1 LNYLRRLPLDGVKI
15 SHAFVQGI
23 PDDSADSAICE
34 AIVRLAES
42 LGLTVTAEGV
52 ETEQQREFFAR
63 HHATNVQGYL
73 LASPMDDHAIQEF
86 LSVTP
91 TRH

>member
-1 LNYLRRLPLDGVKI
+1 LDGVKI

-23 PDDSADSAICE
+23 PESGADKAICE
-34 AIVRLAES
+34 AIVRLADS

-52 ETEQQREFFAR
+52 ETETQREFFAR
-63 HHATNVQGYL
+63 HRATYLQGFL
-73 LASPMDDHAIQEF
+73 LASPMDDQATQEF
-86 LSVTP
+86 LSVTD